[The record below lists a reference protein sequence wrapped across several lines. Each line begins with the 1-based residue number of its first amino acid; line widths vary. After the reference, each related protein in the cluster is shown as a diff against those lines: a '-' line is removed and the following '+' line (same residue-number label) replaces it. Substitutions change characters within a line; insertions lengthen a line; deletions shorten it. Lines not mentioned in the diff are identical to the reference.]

1 MRCSPSSTV
10 DIKLPSSFLSF
21 YQRRSR
27 RLPKHRFEMA
37 MLALLKT
44 SDHHAMCSPL
54 FQKTPTMSE
63 HVQGS
68 SSLAMHIKS
77 PPLTLLSSQTF
88 LFLST
93 KKHTPTPMPALLKS
107 TWNKDMFF
115 SLSET
120 TSADLYAQGASG
132 LVIHIQLA
140 PGTLLSWL
148 PATLLLPELH
158 SHATMFTLSKNPDFT
173 SSFFDLKKR
182 SVVLLHADLW
192 FEDIKS
198 PWSSEW
204 LRLTTIPP
212 LLT

>member
-1 MRCSPSSTV
+1 MVLSWLCFRYKTTTSVVAFFSNKRYPIYQKATVTTSCLCFQNWHRCHIFLSSKKYARTLMRCSPSSTV

-140 PGTLLSWL
+140 PGTLLS
-148 PATLLLPELH
+148 
-158 SHATMFTLSKNPDFT
+158 
-173 SSFFDLKKR
+173 
-182 SVVLLHADLW
+182 
-192 FEDIKS
+192 
-198 PWSSEW
+198 
-204 LRLTTIPP
+204 
-212 LLT
+212 